1 MERKLYLIRHGNT
14 EGTERKLFY
23 GSTDLPIT
31 QSGRQEV
38 EAMRRRGLY
47 PEGEA
52 AALYTS
58 GMLRTE
64 QTFEAIYGERPHGR
78 IPDLREIE
86 IGIFEMK
93 TFDEV
98 LATPLGSRWLK
109 GEMPEFDFPGG
120 DSYEGFFRRVN
131 RGLETLL
138 KEDNPRVIAVLHGAV
153 ISAIMEIL
161 FSGEKK
167 NIFDWTRARAVD
179 MRFTSKTAWPQNIWK
194 LRQSTRRNEKRL
206 RLCRFFIPR
215 YQKAPD
221 GHPSCAHPRQS
232 LMPPFRGAN
241 FCPRARRWIVRVGA
255 SPPANPC
262 ATVSRRQH
270 FAPESAGGAPELA
283 PHPPAKP

>member
-167 NIFDWTRARAVD
+167 NIFDWTVD

-221 GHPSCAHPRQS
+221 GHPSWRLIPGKALCHRSEAPTFY
-232 LMPPFRGAN
+232 LGA
-241 FCPRARRWIVRVGA
+241 CRPSARVGA
-255 SPPANPC
+255 S
-262 ATVSRRQH
+262 
-270 FAPESAGGAPELA
+270 L
-283 PHPPAKP
+283 PAKP

>member
-31 QSGRQEV
+31 PSGRQEV
-38 EAMRRRGLY
+38 EAKRRRGLY

-98 LATPLGSRWLK
+98 LATPLGSR
-109 GEMPEFDFPGG
+109 
-120 DSYEGFFRRVN
+120 
-131 RGLETLL
+131 
-138 KEDNPRVIAVLHGAV
+138 
-153 ISAIMEIL
+153 
-161 FSGEKK
+161 
-167 NIFDWTRARAVD
+167 
-179 MRFTSKTAWPQNIWK
+179 
-194 LRQSTRRNEKRL
+194 
-206 RLCRFFIPR
+206 
-215 YQKAPD
+215 
-221 GHPSCAHPRQS
+221 
-232 LMPPFRGAN
+232 
-241 FCPRARRWIVRVGA
+241 
-255 SPPANPC
+255 
-262 ATVSRRQH
+262 
-270 FAPESAGGAPELA
+270 
-283 PHPPAKP
+283 

>member
-14 EGTERKLFY
+14 AGTERKLFY

-38 EAMRRRGLY
+38 EAKRRRGLY

-64 QTFEAIYGERPHGR
+64 QTFEAIYEERPHGR

-109 GEMPEFDFPGG
+109 GELPEFDFPGG

-131 RGLETLL
+131 RGLEILL
-138 KEDNPRVIAVLHGAV
+138 QEGNPRVIAVLHGAV

-167 NIFDWTRARAVD
+167 NIFDWT
-179 MRFTSKTAWPQNIWK
+179 
-194 LRQSTRRNEKRL
+194 
-206 RLCRFFIPR
+206 
-215 YQKAPD
+215 
-221 GHPSCAHPRQS
+221 PSPGCGYEIHIKNG
-232 LMPPFRGAN
+232 M
-241 FCPRARRWIVRVGA
+241 
-255 SPPANPC
+255 
-262 ATVSRRQH
+262 ATEH
-270 FAPESAGGAPELA
+270 LEIAAEHEA
-283 PHPPAKP
+283 

>member
-38 EAMRRRGLY
+38 EAMWRRGLY

-167 NIFDWTRARAVD
+167 NIFD
-179 MRFTSKTAWPQNIWK
+179 
-194 LRQSTRRNEKRL
+194 
-206 RLCRFFIPR
+206 
-215 YQKAPD
+215 
-221 GHPSCAHPRQS
+221 
-232 LMPPFRGAN
+232 
-241 FCPRARRWIVRVGA
+241 
-255 SPPANPC
+255 
-262 ATVSRRQH
+262 
-270 FAPESAGGAPELA
+270 
-283 PHPPAKP
+283 